1 MLIERF
7 TAGVSREK
15 FEPLPRVP
23 TNQIRA
29 VTTTCTAATTALLA
43 RTTKNL
49 YAASNQTLEVERAW
63 ERGYSIIG

>member
-23 TNQIRA
+23 TNQIRD
-29 VTTTCTAATTALLA
+29 VTTTPPA
-43 RTTKNL
+43 RRP
-49 YAASNQTLEVERAW
+49 QPRF
-63 ERGYSIIG
+63 